1 MIAKIPALIAATL
14 ILGSTSIASAAN
26 HPRHN
31 RVMLLENSGT
41 YAAPASAVGSYG
53 GYSLDPHTRY
63 LQDLADK
70 YPGNTD

>member
-14 ILGSTSIASAAN
+14 ILGSTSIASADN

-41 YAAPASAVGSYG
+41 YAAPARAVGSYG
-53 GYSLDPHTRY
+53 GYSTDPKTRA
-63 LQDLADK
+63 LEILSDE
-70 YPGNTD
+70 YPPGW